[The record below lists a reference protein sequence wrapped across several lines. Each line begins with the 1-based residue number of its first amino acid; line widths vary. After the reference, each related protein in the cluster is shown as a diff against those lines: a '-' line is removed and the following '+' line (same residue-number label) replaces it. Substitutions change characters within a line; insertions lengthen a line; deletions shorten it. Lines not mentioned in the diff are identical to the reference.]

1 MAIPVLSLTG
11 IKLIISRTPGGSR
24 SVPTEL
30 RELMESKVIS
40 LISYMTGVLHTAMIS
55 TVEVIVNV
63 ISE

>member
-24 SVPTEL
+24 SVSTEQ

-40 LISYMTGVLHTAMIS
+40 LISYVTGVLHTAMIG